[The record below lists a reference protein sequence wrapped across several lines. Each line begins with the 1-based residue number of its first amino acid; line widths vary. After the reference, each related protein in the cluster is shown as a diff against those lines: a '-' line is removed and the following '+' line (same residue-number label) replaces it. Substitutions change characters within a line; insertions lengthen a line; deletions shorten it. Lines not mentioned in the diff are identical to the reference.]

1 MISDWRQKF
10 DLVLP
15 FYFVQME
22 GYPDGGGLYPALRE
36 SQMSAL
42 SLDNVGWA
50 NAIDLGDPTSPQGSI
65 HPRRKQEVGR
75 RLALCA
81 SAKQYGLSVEAENP
95 QIVDLTVQD
104 STVSSPD
111 AFVFLTF
118 SHAPALHANGTGG
131 CWTCCRESPFVLVL
145 DDGENLRAEYKI
157 DQVREQLSDPSFPSL
172 APYNF
177 VFFSSIY
184 PLTFCGDRNFL
195 GYGLY
200 SS

>member
-10 DLVLP
+10 NLVLP

-22 GYPDGGGLYPALRE
+22 AYPDGGGLYPALRA

-42 SLDNVGWA
+42 SLENVGWA

-81 SAKQYGLSVEAENP
+81 SAEQYGLSVEAENP

-118 SHAPALHANGTGG
+118 THAPALHANGTGG

-145 DDGENLRAEYKI
+145 DNGDNIRAEYFI
-157 DQVREQLSDPSFPSL
+157 DQVRGKGVSKISLRAFLFPLDSLSSSF
-172 APYNF
+172 
-177 VFFSSIY
+177 Y
-184 PLTFCGDRNFL
+184 PPFL
-195 GYGLY
+195 LWL
-200 SS
+200 